1 MTGTTQSHIVRLR
14 ILGKDVS
21 VRTSL
26 PEDQVRRVEQYV
38 TERIER
44 LSAGV
49 GSADTLFVATL
60 ALMHLSEEC
69 LALKD
74 ENQELRHGYEER
86 LRRLVEQLDVKW

>member
-1 MTGTTQSHIVRLR
+1 MTGHAPSHIVRLR

-38 TERIER
+38 SERIER

-60 ALMHLSEEC
+60 ALMQLSEEC
-69 LALKD
+69 LSLKD
-74 ENQELRHGYEER
+74 ENQELRQGYEER
-86 LRRLVEQLDVKW
+86 LRRIVERLDVK